1 MSQVLGSRPDVFSC
15 EFKIFTVFYFI
26 SFKLNVNYFSIQVV
40 EYCYQQTK
48 NYDKLSFLYLITGNL
63 AKLRRMMK
71 INEIRKD
78 YEGWYTNALY
88 LGDVPERIR
97 VLKACGKTS
106 LALLTAS
113 THGHVQVS
121 CRN

>member
-1 MSQVLGSRPDVFSC
+1 M
-15 EFKIFTVFYFI
+15 
-26 SFKLNVNYFSIQVV
+26 V

-78 YEGWYTNALY
+78 YEGWYANALY

-106 LALLTAS
+106 LALLTAV
-113 THGHVQVS
+113 THGYAQVMS
-121 CRN
+121 ESQRQMNEYLIILFISSTELSFCHFL

>member
-1 MSQVLGSRPDVFSC
+1 MHLSINLRLFVI
-15 EFKIFTVFYFI
+15 IFH
-26 SFKLNVNYFSIQVV
+26 QVV
-40 EYCYQQTK
+40 EFCYQQTK

-78 YEGWYTNALY
+78 YEGWYTNSLY
-88 LGDVPERIR
+88 LGDVQERIR

-113 THGHVQVS
+113 THGFDEVIFPNAQTY
-121 CRN
+121 